1 MQRRNFTSGI
11 LNPKITNLH
20 GNNDLSANGSG
31 ACSNIRQ
38 ASKIALLAVCGGIQ
52 ISHNQPQN
60 KQITDVQDFV
70 YKPVRSVEC
79 RQNADHQFSAIYN
92 SYVQCIFLLS
102 GRGLKTIKT
111 SSSSLTLNVH
121 FTASSLPASSRNTW
135 LRAPLNDLNII

>member
-1 MQRRNFTSGI
+1 MPRDSERHPSIQF
-11 LNPKITNLH
+11 TNLH
-20 GNNDLSANGSG
+20 GNSDLVAIGSS

-79 RQNADHQFSAIYN
+79 RQNADHPFSAIYN
-92 SYVQCIFLLS
+92 SYVQCIFHLV
-102 GRGLKTIKT
+102 RKRLKDDQNLIQQPYLERPFYGILAAGIVKE
-111 SSSSLTLNVH
+111 
-121 FTASSLPASSRNTW
+121 
-135 LRAPLNDLNII
+135 